1 MMAGFSISAFFMPSV
16 VQPTF
21 SLRCGTGRHRCHPLI
36 SLNALQAMI
45 SLSLSWKESE
55 CISMASITI
64 RKLDESLKSK
74 LRIRAAYNNR
84 SMEDE
89 VRNIL
94 QEVLADTLP
103 ASGNLGESIHR
114 RCLNDWRR
122 NSFWTRPP

>member
-1 MMAGFSISAFFMPSV
+1 
-16 VQPTF
+16 
-21 SLRCGTGRHRCHPLI
+21 
-36 SLNALQAMI
+36 
-45 SLSLSWKESE
+45 
-55 CISMASITI
+55 MASITI

-114 RCLNDWRR
+114 RFKALGGVDLDLPERMPIR
-122 NSFWTRPP
+122 KPPKPGR